1 MSHTGFECIMDVEV
15 GTIGSGG
22 CNTIKCLLEKGKI
35 IIIEWSFTQGKA
47 GDVHRTVEGAIR
59 NGHYGSLGLG
69 V

>member
-1 MSHTGFECIMDVEV
+1 MHVEV

-22 CNTIKCLLEKGKI
+22 CTIKRLLEKGKI

-47 GDVHRTVEGAIR
+47 GDVHCAVEGAIR